1 LSATGAAT
9 STAGLTE
16 EERLLQAT
24 AREFAGRELAP
35 TAIERDDA
43 ERYDRSLFTK
53 MGELGLTAAPIP
65 TAVGGAGFSYVAWTL
80 VMEEIGAVDMAMAVS
95 LSVHILSQYPVVTWG
110 TPEQQARWLPA
121 MLAGEA
127 LGAFALTEP
136 HAGSDASAIRT
147 RAQRIGSA
155 DDPTGYRL
163 TGTKIWISNAP
174 EADRYLVFATLD
186 PEAGAKAITAFL
198 VEKGTPGF
206 RFGAHERKMGIRAC
220 PAAELVFDAAE
231 VPVENRL
238 GGEGEGY
245 RIALSALGEG
255 RISIAAACVGIARA
269 GLEAAARS
277 VSQRK
282 AFGGP
287 LSEQQGVRFMLAEM
301 AREVA
306 AARAVTRVAA
316 AAKDRDE
323 PIAEVSS
330 VAKWTASD
338 AAMRVATDAVQLLGA
353 TGYSRETGVERLM
366 RDAKGAQIYEGTNQI
381 HRLIVADE
389 VLRGLE

>member
-1 LSATGAAT
+1 MSVATAVP
-9 STAGLTE
+9 TAGLTE

-24 AREFAGRELAP
+24 AREFATRELAP

-43 ERYDRSLFTK
+43 ERYDRSLFAK

-65 TAVGGAGFSYVAWTL
+65 TSVGGAGFSYLGWTL
-80 VMEEIGAVDMAMAVS
+80 VMEELGAVDMSMAVS

-110 TPEQQARWLPA
+110 NAEQHARWLPP
-121 MLAGEA
+121 MLTGEA

-147 RAQRIGSA
+147 RAERVGPA
-155 DDPTGYRL
+155 DAPTSYRL

-186 PEAGAKAITAFL
+186 PEVGAKAITAFL

-220 PAAELVFDAAE
+220 PAAELVFDGAE
-231 VPVENRL
+231 VAVANRL
-238 GGEGEGY
+238 GQEGEGY

-269 GLEAAARS
+269 GLEMAARS

-316 AAKDRDE
+316 ATKDRGE
-323 PIAEVSS
+323 PTGEVSS
-330 VAKWTASD
+330 IAKWTASD

-353 TGYSRETGVERLM
+353 TGYSRETGAERLM

-389 VLRGLE
+389 VLRGLAD